1 MRPEISRLIASKL
14 NKYMSVKLTR
24 TEKDKIIIR
33 EHTELYSEFID
44 YLKENK
50 NLKSIEEIPDKFNK
64 IVK

>member
-33 EHTELYSEFID
+33 EHNELYSEFID